1 MFADT
6 ATNKLKGYYLSER
19 AVTVTFADKISLAI
33 TQQITNINRQLLAN
47 PFPGFEASVP
57 AYTTLT
63 IYFDP
68 QQLLESK
75 LDGWDNLQR
84 VVNYVSDLPEQNAED
99 QLIRSNIVE
108 IPVCYDAEFGFDL
121 DELSLNNKLPIDEI
135 IHLHSTA
142 VYTVSMIGFTPGF
155 AYLGGLDKRLFAPRK
170 QTPRAAVPAGSVG
183 IAGEQTGVYPLTIP
197 GGWQII
203 GRTPLTLFNADLA
216 QPVLLKMG
224 DRVRF
229 KPIDRITFN
238 KLADADQD

>member
-6 ATNKLKGYYLSER
+6 ATTTLKGYYLSER
-19 AVTVTFADKISLAI
+19 AVTVVFAHQISLVT
-33 TQQITNINRQLLAN
+33 TQTITNINRQLLAN
-47 PFPGFEASVP
+47 PFPGFKAAVP

-63 IYFDP
+63 VYFDP
-68 QQLLESK
+68 QQLIESNLK
-75 LDGWDNLQR
+75 GWDNLQK
-84 VVNYVSDLPEQNAED
+84 VVNYVSGFSESSSDE
-99 QLIRSNIVE
+99 RSTAAIVE

-121 DELSLNNKLPIDEI
+121 EELSVNNKLSIDEI
-135 IHLHSTA
+135 IQLHSTTT
-142 VYTVSMIGFTPGF
+142 YTVSMIGFTPGF

-197 GGWQII
+197 SGWQII

-216 QPVLLKMG
+216 QPVWLKMG
-224 DRVRF
+224 DQVQF

-238 KLADADQD
+238 KLADADQN